1 MNQKN
6 MDEKL
11 SIIQQLIKLS
21 NIDNKSSYEEQEL
34 IYLIARTLSISKKQV
49 EELYE
54 KKVVFS
60 PPKLEFSRIIQFQ
73 RLVLL
78 ANIDLNVHEKELQSL
93 KKAGFLLGLRKDAIN
108 KVLDEM
114 ERHEKGNIPHEKL
127 IEIFKIY
134 HN

>member
-1 MNQKN
+1 

-78 ANIDLNVHEKELQSL
+78 ANIDLNVDEKELQSL

-114 ERHEKGNIPHEKL
+114 ERHEKGNIPHE
-127 IEIFKIY
+127 
-134 HN
+134 